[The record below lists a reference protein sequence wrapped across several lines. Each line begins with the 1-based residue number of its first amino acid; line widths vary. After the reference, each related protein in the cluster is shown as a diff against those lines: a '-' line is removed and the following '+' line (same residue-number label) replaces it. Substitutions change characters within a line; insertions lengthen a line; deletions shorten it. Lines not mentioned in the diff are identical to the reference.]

1 MCSMNKCDAAET
13 AKLHQDLQKVEQLDA
28 KISTELDT
36 LKKKITMMT
45 SELETYSDLDQL
57 RADAETKKQARSRC
71 NVSNKET
78 GT

>member
-1 MCSMNKCDAAET
+1 MCSMNKCDATET

-45 SELETYSDLDQL
+45 SELETYSDLHQL
-57 RADAETKKQARSRC
+57 RADAETKKQARSWC
-71 NVSNKET
+71 NVSNKEI